1 MQREANPDGD
11 VTYVQW
17 WEETEL
23 ERGYV
28 IHRARCLLELSS
40 MLAPLDK
47 TASIPAYLLIPK
59 YLVACIRRPPIVHL
73 VSLAE
78 GPEGA
83 VEKSKREGE
92 EGGEEE
98 KDATLKYVTHD
109 LARELFVEL
118 MEGFY
123 K

>member
-1 MQREANPDGD
+1 
-11 VTYVQW
+11 
-17 WEETEL
+17 
-23 ERGYV
+23 
-28 IHRARCLLELSS
+28 

-59 YLVACIRRPPIVHL
+59 HLVACIRRPPIVHL